1 MVYDV
6 VGNVEL
12 DGWTGTFTVSLT
24 QNRIRILGRCFA
36 LMETAS
42 GAPGLTLTRVT
53 PPAVTPPPPPAAS
66 AADHAG
72 AGSSRGLPLRT
83 GSGPHLGARPQQRFA
98 R

>member
-36 LMETAS
+36 LMETRQRCAGAHADAGHAAAAGHAAGHAAS
-42 GAPGLTLTRVT
+42 ARRRRRP
-53 PPAVTPPPPPAAS
+53 TPPP
-66 AADHAG
+66 G
-72 AGSSRGLPLRT
+72 E
-83 GSGPHLGARPQQRFA
+83 F
-98 R
+98 